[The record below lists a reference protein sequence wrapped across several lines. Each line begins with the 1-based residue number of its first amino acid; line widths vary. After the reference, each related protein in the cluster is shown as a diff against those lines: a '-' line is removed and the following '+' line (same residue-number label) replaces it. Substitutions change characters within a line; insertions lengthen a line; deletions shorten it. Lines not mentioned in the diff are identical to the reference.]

1 MAKNEKT
8 RIAVNRVV
16 SFLAGGLLVFAVM
29 NLSVVSGAK
38 ALNKDL
44 AKQLDVAVNE
54 PARLLNDAKAQ
65 FKDQDY
71 TKARETLST
80 LFTNRPG
87 SEQAV
92 EGKLLDATIVAAV
105 TKADSAWEAA
115 SAGVKARWAK
125 EKSTDLRS
133 KADSARDELEK
144 GIPAAIDQEWE
155 KSKDQIRKD
164 WELKG

>member
-1 MAKNEKT
+1 MAKNNL
-8 RIAVNRVV
+8 VLNRVV

-29 NLSVVSGAK
+29 SLSVVSGAK

-54 PARLLNDAKAQ
+54 PSRLLNDAKAQ

-71 TKARETLST
+71 AKARETLST

-92 EGKLLDATIVAAV
+92 EGKLLDATIVAAE
-105 TKADSAWEAA
+105 TKANSAWEAA

-125 EKSTDLRS
+125 EKATELRT
-133 KADSARDELEK
+133 KADSTRDELEK
-144 GIPAAIDQEWE
+144 GLPAAIDQEWE
-155 KSKDQIRKD
+155 KAKDQIRKD
-164 WELKG
+164 WENKA